1 MSSASAP
8 ANDTKH
14 VKNALEWT
22 VFAASCLLVLATLVI
37 LIMDA
42 ATAGQSPA
50 KIRVQPGQP
59 YQADGRLWIPVEV
72 SNSGGRAAA
81 AIEVE
86 ASRPSQPGESPAGI
100 SIDYLPR
107 GATRKGQVSFPVS
120 KADVPVEFRVSSFQ
134 EP

>member
-1 MSSASAP
+1 MSTTSGP
-8 ANDTKH
+8 PNDTKH
-14 VKNALEWT
+14 AKNALEWT
-22 VFAASCLLVLATLVI
+22 VFAASCVLVLATLGI

-42 ATAGQSPA
+42 ASTGQSPA
-50 KIRVQPGQP
+50 KINVEPGQP
-59 YQADGRLWIPVEV
+59 YQADGRLWIPVAI
-72 SNSGGRAAA
+72 SNSGGQAAA

-86 ASRPSQPGESPAGI
+86 ASRPSQIGEAPAAI

-107 GATRKGQVSFPVS
+107 GATRKGQVSFPET